1 MLIVQYDFLKY
12 DFIQNLLGFTDFQV
26 HKKMTLSDDD
36 VNRQIDH
43 MIAFIKNESQEK
55 IEEIYAKVP

>member
-1 MLIVQYDFLKY
+1 
-12 DFIQNLLGFTDFQV
+12 
-26 HKKMTLSDDD
+26 MTLSDDD

-55 IEEIYAKVP
+55 IEEIYAKVSKTEFRQILNH

>member
-1 MLIVQYDFLKY
+1 
-12 DFIQNLLGFTDFQV
+12 
-26 HKKMTLSDDD
+26 MTLSDDD

-55 IEEIYAKVP
+55 IEEIYAKVPYNPGFRQGIMLISG